1 MPSVHARVAAARQR
15 LRAVGIPPDEADLDA
30 RLLAQQLRGWDAA
43 GFFANAGEPEPVG
56 FAASYE
62 SLVTRRAARE
72 PLAYITGRQEF
83 WGLTFEVSPAV
94 LIPRPETELVVE
106 VALDLFPDPSRP
118 MTIADACA
126 GCGCLA
132 VALACERP
140 YARVVAT
147 ELSERALAVAGR
159 NAVAHRV
166 DTRVKF
172 VCCDILEAVAGPFD
186 LIVSN
191 PPYVAD
197 SDRPSLQ
204 PEVRDHEPA
213 VALFAG
219 PDGLAVVRR
228 LLAGAPARLTAGGAL
243 VFEFG
248 FGQADAISTLIS
260 TTPGLT
266 LVGLRPDLQGI
277 PRVAILKRVR
287 ASDLS

>member
-15 LRAVGIPPDEADLDA
+15 LRAAGIPPDEADLDA
-30 RLLAQQLRGWDAA
+30 RLLAQQLRDWDGA
-43 GFFANAGEPEPVG
+43 GFFAHAGEPEPAG
-56 FAASYE
+56 FGAAYE
-62 SLVTRRAARE
+62 SLVARRAARE

-83 WGLTFEVSPAV
+83 WGLPFEVSPAV
-94 LIPRPETELVVE
+94 LIPRPETELAVE

-118 MTIADACA
+118 MTIADACT
-126 GCGCLA
+126 GSGCLA

-140 YARVVAT
+140 HAQVVAT
-147 ELSERALAVAGR
+147 DLSEPALAVAGR

-166 DTRVKF
+166 DTRVTF
-172 VCCDILEAVAGPFD
+172 VCCDILETVAGPFE

-197 SDRPSLQ
+197 GDRSSLQ

-213 VALFAG
+213 MALFAG

-228 LLAGAPARLTAGGAL
+228 LLARAPSKLTAGGAL

-248 FGQADAISTLIS
+248 FGQADAISALIS

-266 LVGLRPDLQGI
+266 LVGLRPDLRGI
-277 PRVAILKRVR
+277 PRVAILRRVR